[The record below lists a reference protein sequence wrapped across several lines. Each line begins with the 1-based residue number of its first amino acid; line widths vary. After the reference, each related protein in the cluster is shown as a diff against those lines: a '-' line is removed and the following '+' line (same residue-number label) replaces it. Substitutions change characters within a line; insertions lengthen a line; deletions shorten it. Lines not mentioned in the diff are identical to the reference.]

1 MIIRSSIN
9 KTPGDK
15 VKELKNKSKAKGS
28 DDEKS
33 AAPSRTLSDHG
44 VYFFNGD
51 VDESSSSDA
60 IRFILE
66 ANLDSDC
73 HWDHITMIVN
83 SPGGYVDA
91 GFALIDIMMGS
102 RIPIRTVG
110 IGMIAS
116 MGLQIFLTGE
126 KGHRT
131 LTPNCMIMSHQYA
144 GAAWGKEHELV
155 SAQDEF
161 DILTEMVIRH
171 YRRTTGLSK
180 EDIREKLLPPSDVWL
195 TAKEAKALG
204 ICDHVK
210 DLKPSHLRTKSKKR
224 KVSTVKKKTTK
235 PTKKPTSKTVDKTTA
250 KKSTDDDSN
259 EK

>member
-1 MIIRSSIN
+1 MILRNSGTKKPS
-9 KTPGDK
+9 DK
-15 VKELKNKSKAKGS
+15 IKELKNRTKSKDI
-28 DDEKS
+28 DDDKS
-33 AAPSRTLSDHG
+33 SAPSKSLSDHG
-44 VYFFNGD
+44 VFFLNGEI
-51 VDESSSSDA
+51 DESSSGEA

-73 HWDHITMIVN
+73 HWDHITMIIN

-102 RIPIRTVG
+102 RIPIHTVG

-116 MGLQIFLTGE
+116 MGLQIFLTGQR
-126 KGHRT
+126 GRRT

-144 GAAWGKEHELV
+144 GAAWGKEHELI

-161 DILTEMVIRH
+161 NILTDMVIRH
-171 YRRTTGLSK
+171 YQRTTGLSK
-180 EDIREKLLPPSDVWL
+180 EVIREKLLPPSDVWL

-210 DLKPSHLRTKSKKR
+210 DVKPLHLKNKNKKR
-224 KVSTVKKKTTK
+224 KAYTVKNKKAKTSTK
-235 PTKKPTSKTVDKTTA
+235 STKSTKSAV
-250 KKSTDDDSN
+250 KKSTNEDKN